1 MRPLSLTF
9 VAATAILATFAS
21 AQTPAGVTCMAYA
34 NLDEKTLYIQGGTGF
49 QSNARYQTSYF
60 IALDLTVST
69 WPTSNPPWLWPPM
82 LLNTNGPTSSC
93 HSMAVAKDRGNLFIW
108 DPYQKNA
115 WWTYNIG
122 VKTWSNYTIPLPTTQ
137 QAGIRNGVDLNT
149 GNVYIPA
156 GSSNGT
162 QMVMNSPGSSPTPV
176 TDMPTS
182 LMPIPIIQ
190 ESFVWSTY
198 RNSFLHYGGKS
209 IDGKTANPHLNEFS
223 STNSWAAVITTG
235 SSPGDVS
242 GHCMVPAYDGTKMI
256 VFGGA
261 GLDGVAKGDIYV
273 LDIPTRIWAV
283 GKPADVS
290 QARTNMAC
298 SVSGDSF
305 IAWGGES
312 ASGIKDATPIVF
324 DMKNNVWTTQ
334 FNRVITATVASGP
347 LFPSAS
353 TTPGTPPPTPTTNNP
368 TTSPKQSSTTNTAA
382 IGGGIAGVVVVI
394 ALIGFVFYRRR
405 RGHTRS
411 TGNSKDDD
419 AIGLSPR
426 ELRKPEDHSPKTEPA
441 PPKSPPPLKLRPKFD
456 NYDFTGVHAAA
467 GSPSS
472 PYPTS
477 PSSIGPYAAL
487 RSPEIGNT
495 YVPTTPPKAE
505 WTGDNNLRSPH
516 GVGTNSSNNGVYG
529 SGNSGHHIFPLS
541 PHNPQT
547 LSGGEEFR
555 LTLRS
560 GDLRTRAPQGQQQ
573 QAPAPSRQ
581 DHSQSNSNSSHYVV
595 DQSQYQD
602 RSKELQ
608 KMMDNIRAEQE
619 ELERGRLEH
628 EVLMQNYRRGDS
640 HSQSYYQPPLPP
652 K

>member
-9 VAATAILATFAS
+9 VAGTAIFATLAS
-21 AQTPAGVTCMAYA
+21 AQTPVGVTCMAYA
-34 NLDEKTLYIQGGTGF
+34 NLDEKTLYIQGGIGF
-49 QSNARYQTSYF
+49 KSNARYQTSSF
-60 IALDLTVST
+60 FALDLTVST

-82 LLNTNGPTSSC
+82 LLNTNGPNSSC
-93 HSMAVAKDRGNLFIW
+93 HSMVVDKDRENMFIW

-115 WWTYNIG
+115 WWTYNIV
-122 VKTWSNYTIPLPTTQ
+122 VKYWSNYTMPLPNTQ

-162 QMVMNSPGSSPTPV
+162 KMVMNVPGSSATPV

-223 STNSWAAVITTG
+223 STYSWAAVTTTG

-273 LDIPTRIWAV
+273 LDVPTRIWAV

-324 DMKNNVWTTQ
+324 DMKNNVWTTV
-334 FNRVITATVASGP
+334 FNRVITATVTSGP
-347 LFPSAS
+347 AS
-353 TTPGTPPPTPTTNNP
+353 TTPGTPPPTPTTN
-368 TTSPKQSSTTNTAA
+368 SPVISPQQSPTTNTAV

-405 RGHTRS
+405 HRHTRS

-426 ELRKPEDHSPKTEPA
+426 EPREPEGHFPKTEPA
-441 PPKSPPPLKLRPKFD
+441 PPKSPSPLRLRPRFD

-467 GSPSS
+467 GLPSYQ
-472 PYPTS
+472 YPTS
-477 PSSIGPYAAL
+477 PSLSIGPYAAL
-487 RSPEIGNT
+487 RSPEIGNA
-495 YVPTTPPKAE
+495 YVPTSPYMAE
-505 WTGDNNLRSPH
+505 WAGDNDLGPPH
-516 GVGTNSSNNGVYG
+516 DVSTNSSNNDVYG
-529 SGNSGHHIFPLS
+529 SGNNGHHKFPLS

-555 LTLRS
+555 PSLRS
-560 GDLRTRAPQGQQQ
+560 GDPRPRGPQGQQQ
-573 QAPAPSRQ
+573 QAPAPSRR
-581 DHSQSNSNSSHYVV
+581 DRSQSNNNSSHYVV

-602 RSKELQ
+602 RSKELVR
-608 KMMDNIRAEQE
+608 MMDSIRAEQE
-619 ELERGRLEH
+619 ELERARLEH
-628 EVLMQNYRRGDS
+628 EALMQNYRRGDS